1 MYREVNFFEDNG
13 GGLSAVVK
21 ENDKVVKVLTGFEYG
36 NFNTGDFIDDA
47 ANGFPN
53 ADEFDHNDW
62 NGLTLEKAAEEVSNH
77 CIGIDLIATVGRNCR
92 SKEPAVHATVK
103 QMDTTTQTATRIH
116 LVNVSLLPKTKGLY
130 LHKLV
135 DHQFS

>member
-1 MYREVNFFEDNG
+1 MYREVNFFENNG

-53 ADEFDHNDW
+53 ADEFDPNDW
-62 NGLTLEKAAEEVSNH
+62 NGLTVGKAA
-77 CIGIDLIATVGRNCR
+77 DLIATVGRNCR
-92 SKEPAVHATVK
+92 SKSVTLYPDDMGYAGRK
-103 QMDTTTQTATRIH
+103 
-116 LVNVSLLPKTKGLY
+116 LFGLLREEE
-130 LHKLV
+130 
-135 DHQFS
+135 

>member
-53 ADEFDHNDW
+53 ADEFDPNDW

-92 SKEPAVHATVK
+92 SKSVTLYPDDMGYAG
-103 QMDTTTQTATRIH
+103 RR
-116 LVNVSLLPKTKGLY
+116 LFGLLREEE
-130 LHKLV
+130 
-135 DHQFS
+135 

>member
-1 MYREVNFFEDNG
+1 MYREVNFFENNG

-53 ADEFDHNDW
+53 ADEFDPNDW

-92 SKEPAVHATVK
+92 SKSVT
-103 QMDTTTQTATRIH
+103 
-116 LVNVSLLPKTKGLY
+116 LY
-130 LHKLV
+130 PDDMGYPV
-135 DHQFS
+135 